1 MVAGL
6 KDAKDFN
13 EALKVYAASI
23 SLPDITIAAVL
34 GTGFSIQQN
43 RINGVA
49 FQNAVLKALGVEENK
64 TPIRVDLG
72 RVVS

>member
-1 MVAGL
+1 MQG
-6 KDAKDFN
+6 
-13 EALKVYAASI
+13 SI

-43 RINGVA
+43 RINRVA